1 MANIYKWISTGEE
14 RIRWW
19 PHCDGP
25 SCWINQVC
33 YADVVNCCPCW
44 NEMSIKRQETTPSH
58 WTILHMYT
66 RSSPR
71 HTDGHKEEEACYTW
85 LVQLHIR
92 YEVFVLVV
100 LPPQENSS
108 FWPKVFES
116 SVLLTRSRHSSKL
129 YGRPMRERTKTWLN
143 IYISSAG
150 ASCSNSL
157 FQLFVVRTWWTASI
171 FRTSF
176 P

>member
-1 MANIYKWISTGEE
+1 MLE
-14 RIRWW
+14 R
-19 PHCDGP
+19 
-25 SCWINQVC
+25 
-33 YADVVNCCPCW
+33 
-44 NEMSIKRQETTPSH
+44 NEHQEARNNALPLNHSSYVHT
-58 WTILHMYT
+58 LLC
-66 RSSPR
+66 SSPR

-143 IYISSAG
+143 IYKLCRRVMFKQFVSTVCRPHLVNCFDISYVLPVSRKADDRMG
-150 ASCSNSL
+150 QSKK
-157 FQLFVVRTWWTASI
+157 
-171 FRTSF
+171 
-176 P
+176 